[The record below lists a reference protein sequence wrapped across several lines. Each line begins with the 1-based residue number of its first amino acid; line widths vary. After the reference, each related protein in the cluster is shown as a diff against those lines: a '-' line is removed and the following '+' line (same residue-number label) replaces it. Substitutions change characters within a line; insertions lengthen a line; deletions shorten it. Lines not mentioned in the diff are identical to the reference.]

1 MKCKTQTWKIWIS
14 LQWSTLVHY
23 DVILMLTI
31 SGMVTED
38 DHFAFNFCSA
48 LTFGPTEADGDFC
61 LEQQRG
67 CGCGRGWITLD
78 SSCLQQVCPHIVLY
92 ATPCFN
98 HFSPSQYFYM
108 LHTSVAS
115 SLEEAWN
122 CKFVLDEGGNVIDH
136 AGMEMCLSIT
146 TVWRKLMRARPKT

>member
-1 MKCKTQTWKIWIS
+1 MWQRVDHTGLS
-14 LQWSTLVHY
+14 LSTAGLSPY
-23 DVILMLTI
+23 R
-31 SGMVTED
+31 S
-38 DHFAFNFCSA
+38 
-48 LTFGPTEADGDFC
+48 
-61 LEQQRG
+61 
-67 CGCGRGWITLD
+67 
-78 SSCLQQVCPHIVLY
+78 Y

-146 TVWRKLMRARPKT
+146 TVWRKLMRVRPKT